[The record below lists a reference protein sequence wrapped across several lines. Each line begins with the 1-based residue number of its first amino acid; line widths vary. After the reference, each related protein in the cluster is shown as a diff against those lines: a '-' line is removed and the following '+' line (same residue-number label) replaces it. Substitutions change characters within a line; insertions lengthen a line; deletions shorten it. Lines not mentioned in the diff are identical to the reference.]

1 MEHPLKAVAAI
12 TNRVP
17 KRNIEKTYNA
27 NSHWLANR
35 VLSCLGR
42 KHRTIQDQELSAIG
56 CKQFSAAR
64 FISCSVVNTSTSQL
78 RAWYATKIPP

>member
-17 KRNIEKTYNA
+17 KRNIEKGYNA

-64 FISCSVVNTSTSQL
+64 FISCSVVNTSTSSVLGTQQKS
-78 RAWYATKIPP
+78 RHD